1 MFFAQ
6 NFIKLST
13 HTCIFFTFWSKK
25 IDASGPEASS
35 MELSGN
41 VIQCIYISFIPDQW
55 PVPSV
60 ENHHLIEPE
69 ELVQSLSFALYWFPR
84 L

>member
-1 MFFAQ
+1 MY
-6 NFIKLST
+6 
-13 HTCIFFTFWSKK
+13 FFTFWSKK
-25 IDASGPEASS
+25 LMLVGQRQAQWSYQEMLYSAH
-35 MELSGN
+35 
-41 VIQCIYISFIPDQW
+41 VYISFIPDQW

-69 ELVQSLSFALYWFPR
+69 ELVQSLSFVLYWFPH

>member
-13 HTCIFFTFWSKK
+13 HTCILLC
-25 IDASGPEASS
+25 SGPKKLMLVGQRQAQWSYQEMLYS
-35 MELSGN
+35 
-41 VIQCIYISFIPDQW
+41 VYISFIPDQW